1 MLRRTTTAPSTRR
14 EGRRSPVGL
23 PARREQ
29 QDLASAGS
37 PHVTKSCRRVD
48 GVARLSCVWTWTRF
62 LLLRLLPSTLGHP
75 LRRGQREERRFAV
88 GLIYWRAFKFGDSLW
103 LMDMATSYR
112 YVSTQPTRNFDD
124 RYRVD
129 VGYSSATTFSTFYQ
143 MSKVRNPLY
152 CISEWSLS
160 LLYCMCITD
169 TVRIAACSF
178 VPAFCMHLCI
188 DSAYCALVE
197 LIYVNNNCASL
208 CLRFSCI
215 V

>member
-1 MLRRTTTAPSTRR
+1 MYSWNRSLSYSNLLRRTTTAPSPRR

-37 PHVTKSCRRVD
+37 PHFTKSCRRVD
-48 GVARLSCVWTWTRF
+48 GVARLSSVWTWTRF
-62 LLLRLLPSTLGHP
+62 LLLLLPSTLGHP
-75 LRRGQREERRFAV
+75 LRRGQREKRRFAV
-88 GLIYWRAFKFGDSLW
+88 GVIYWRAFKFGDSLS

-124 RYRVD
+124 RYRLD

-169 TVRIAACSF
+169 TVRIGACSF
-178 VPAFCMHLCI
+178 VPI
-188 DSAYCALVE
+188 ALVH
-197 LIYVNNNCASL
+197 
-208 CLRFSCI
+208 
-215 V
+215 

>member
-1 MLRRTTTAPSTRR
+1 MLRRTTTAPSPRR

-37 PHVTKSCRRVD
+37 PHFTKSCRRVD
-48 GVARLSCVWTWTRF
+48 GVARLSSVWTWTRF
-62 LLLRLLPSTLGHP
+62 LLLLLLLLPSTLGHP
-75 LRRGQREERRFAV
+75 LRRGQREKRRFAV
-88 GLIYWRAFKFGDSLW
+88 GVIYWRAFKFGDSLS

-124 RYRVD
+124 RYRLD

-169 TVRIAACSF
+169 TVRIGACSF
-178 VPAFCMHLCI
+178 VPI
-188 DSAYCALVE
+188 ALVH
-197 LIYVNNNCASL
+197 
-208 CLRFSCI
+208 
-215 V
+215 

>member
-1 MLRRTTTAPSTRR
+1 MYSWNRSLSYLNLLRRTTTSPSPRR
-14 EGRRSPVGL
+14 EGRRSP
-23 PARREQ
+23 PTRREQ

-37 PHVTKSCRRVD
+37 PHFTKSCRRVD

-62 LLLRLLPSTLGHP
+62 LPPPPPPPFYAWTP

-88 GLIYWRAFKFGDSLW
+88 GLLILASIQIWRHLS

-124 RYRVD
+124 RYRLD

-169 TVRIAACSF
+169 TVRIGACSF
-178 VPAFCMHLCI
+178 VPI
-188 DSAYCALVE
+188 ALVH
-197 LIYVNNNCASL
+197 
-208 CLRFSCI
+208 
-215 V
+215 

>member
-1 MLRRTTTAPSTRR
+1 MYSWNRSLSYSNLLRKTTTAPSPRR

-23 PARREQ
+23 PTRREQ

-37 PHVTKSCRRVD
+37 PHFTKSCRRVD

-62 LLLRLLPSTLGHP
+62 LLLLLLLLLLPSTLG
-75 LRRGQREERRFAV
+75 RGQREKRRFAL
-88 GLIYWRAFKFGDSLW
+88 GLIYWRAFKFCDNLS

-124 RYRVD
+124 RYRLD

-169 TVRIAACSF
+169 TVRNGACSF
-178 VPAFCMHLCI
+178 VPV
-188 DSAYCALVE
+188 ALVH
-197 LIYVNNNCASL
+197 
-208 CLRFSCI
+208 
-215 V
+215 